1 MEEKTKNKYLIGFVG
16 ALIGAIIGALP
27 WVLVYVFL
35 NVIYAVLAIF
45 IVGGSFY
52 GYKITKAKMSKR
64 VPIILSVCSFISITL
79 AMLVVIPIFYIQKS
93 SLPINF
99 ESFQYIYSIQE
110 VSNTVL
116 TDYVISLIFGFIVI
130 GGIVV
135 SLNKQIREGIK
146 DEDMRILSKDAS
158 TEDYT
163 KEDIDNVRK
172 VFDKNDALDKHHTIT
187 KDLILED
194 LIKEF
199 GESKGNNIFE
209 YLKIQQI
216 IKKRNNKYYFS
227 EKAQNSAWYRYGFSG
242 LKTFVIIVLLA
253 VILASIIVFSQNYKR
268 EESQN
273 TIDSLQ
279 FDETRLKDNVYN
291 TEINNIKVDMPDDM
305 AILTK
310 DELSYYFGE
319 AFSESYNCAAS
330 TEDFEKMV
338 LVLIDDKSNYD
349 NKELTSEEYIKNIIL
364 QGKDGDIKSEKIK
377 DNEFFYIEQEYTS
390 EYNDKNYIS
399 ATYVLDTGDKFLCIG
414 IDTPT
419 EDTIS
424 LKDIIK

>member
-79 AMLVVIPIFYIQKS
+79 AMLVVIPMFYIQKS

-116 TDYVISLIFGFIVI
+116 TDYVISLIFGIIVI

>member
-1 MEEKTKNKYLIGFVG
+1 MEEETKNRYFIGVIG
-16 ALIGAIIGALP
+16 ALIGAIIGSLP
-27 WVLVYVFL
+27 WVLAYVFL

-45 IVGGSFY
+45 IVAGSFY
-52 GYKITKAKMSKR
+52 GYKLTKAKMNKKI
-64 VPIILSVCSFISITL
+64 PIILSICSFISITL

-116 TDYVISLIFGFIVI
+116 TDYVISLIFGIIVI

-209 YLKIQQI
+209 YLKIQQM
-216 IKKRNNKYYFS
+216 
-227 EKAQNSAWYRYGFSG
+227 
-242 LKTFVIIVLLA
+242 
-253 VILASIIVFSQNYKR
+253 
-268 EESQN
+268 
-273 TIDSLQ
+273 
-279 FDETRLKDNVYN
+279 
-291 TEINNIKVDMPDDM
+291 KV
-305 AILTK
+305 
-310 DELSYYFGE
+310 
-319 AFSESYNCAAS
+319 
-330 TEDFEKMV
+330 
-338 LVLIDDKSNYD
+338 
-349 NKELTSEEYIKNIIL
+349 
-364 QGKDGDIKSEKIK
+364 
-377 DNEFFYIEQEYTS
+377 
-390 EYNDKNYIS
+390 
-399 ATYVLDTGDKFLCIG
+399 
-414 IDTPT
+414 
-419 EDTIS
+419 
-424 LKDIIK
+424 

>member
-79 AMLVVIPIFYIQKS
+79 AMLVVIPAFYIQRS
-93 SLPINF
+93 GLPVNL

-319 AFSESYNCAAS
+319 AFSESYNCVAS

-349 NKELTSEEYIKNIIL
+349 NKELTPEEYIKNIIL